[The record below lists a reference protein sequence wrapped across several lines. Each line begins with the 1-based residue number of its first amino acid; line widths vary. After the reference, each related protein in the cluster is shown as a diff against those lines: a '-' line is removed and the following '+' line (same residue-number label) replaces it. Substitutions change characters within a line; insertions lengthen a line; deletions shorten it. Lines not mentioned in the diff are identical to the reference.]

1 MRHSEPTNALVPWAL
16 LEHMTESVLVTSPDL
31 DRPGPDILYANPA
44 FERMTGWSREEVL
57 GKSPRI
63 LQGDKTDLS
72 IFSDLR
78 ATLESKRPWRGRTV
92 NYRKDGSE
100 FIMEW
105 SIVSIVDDQGRA
117 ACHMAVQHDV
127 TERATLENHLAAAR
141 QEEHRW
147 FAQLEDTN
155 RKLRQLNDEQQKTLN
170 LFVKYVPEPVIRR
183 GLEASHTSLFHGET
197 LEVAV
202 LFCDLRGFTA
212 ISESLPPDGVVALLN
227 TYYRLMSEV
236 ITQHEGVIN
245 QFVGDEIFVT
255 FGAPLP
261 LRDCAEKAACC
272 AMAMAERVQ
281 SLNESMQRIVDAT
294 IYAGIGVHFGPVVA
308 GNLGT
313 QDHLSYSITGD
324 TVNTAKRIESLA
336 PPGQNT
342 ALISDTVY
350 ERLRLATS
358 VSPLLPISVKGKD
371 RPLSLY
377 QLTSIGESEA

>member
-1 MRHSEPTNALVPWAL
+1 MPHGEATNALVPWAL

-31 DRPGPDILYANPA
+31 DRPGPFVVYANPA

-63 LQGDKTDLS
+63 LQGPGTDLS

-78 ATLESKRPWRGRTV
+78 STLESERPWRGRTV
-92 NYRKDGSE
+92 NHRKDGSE

-105 SIVSIVDDQGRA
+105 SILDDQGRA
-117 ACHMAVQHDV
+117 SCHMAVQHDV
-127 TERATLENHLAAAR
+127 TERVTLEEHLAAAR
-141 QEEHRW
+141 LEEQRW
-147 FAQLEDTN
+147 LTQLEDTN
-155 RKLRQLNDEQQKTLN
+155 RKLLQLNDEQQKTLN
-170 LFVKYVPEPVIRR
+170 LFVKSVPEPVIRS
-183 GLEASHTSLFHGET
+183 GLESNHASLFHGET

-212 ISESLPPDGVVALLN
+212 ISESLPPDSVVALLN
-227 TYYRLMSEV
+227 TYYRLMSEL

-261 LRDCAEKAACC
+261 LRDSAEKAARC
-272 AMAMAERVQ
+272 ALVMVERMQ
-281 SLNESMQRIVDAT
+281 ALNDSMQHIVDAT
-294 IYAGIGVHFGPVVA
+294 IYAGIGVHYGPVVA

-342 ALISDTVY
+342 GLISDTAY
-350 ERLRLATS
+350 ERLRSAAS
-358 VSPLLPISVKGKD
+358 VSPLLPLSVKGKD

-377 QLTSIGESEA
+377 QLSSIDKSAG